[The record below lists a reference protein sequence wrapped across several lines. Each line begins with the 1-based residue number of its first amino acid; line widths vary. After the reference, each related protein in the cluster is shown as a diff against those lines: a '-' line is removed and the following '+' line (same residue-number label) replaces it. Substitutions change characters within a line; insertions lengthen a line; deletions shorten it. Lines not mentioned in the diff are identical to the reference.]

1 MVNDWLNDIVNNL
14 KNYNINAIL
23 VGHSLGAD
31 AIRIGDFSNYNLY
44 SRIFIDPINP
54 TEIPPHFDQRQFTFP
69 VFYLKGNYINY
80 LATEKETIN
89 GELSYGLLGHHI
101 TQVDEYPEDNTNHMT
116 IVDRM
121 IEKKYVLEQVDKC
134 IDQLN
139 KNENRIATS
148 NPKSFSLIKNL
159 EINSIFNYKNK

>member
-1 MVNDWLNDIVNNL
+1 MAL
-14 KNYNINAIL
+14 
-23 VGHSLGAD
+23 
-31 AIRIGDFSNYNLY
+31 
-44 SRIFIDPINP
+44 
-54 TEIPPHFDQRQFTFP
+54 
-69 VFYLKGNYINY
+69 
-80 LATEKETIN
+80 IN
-89 GELSYGLLGHHI
+89 GEESHGLLGHHI
-101 TQVDEYPEDNTNHMT
+101 AQADEYPEDNTNHMT